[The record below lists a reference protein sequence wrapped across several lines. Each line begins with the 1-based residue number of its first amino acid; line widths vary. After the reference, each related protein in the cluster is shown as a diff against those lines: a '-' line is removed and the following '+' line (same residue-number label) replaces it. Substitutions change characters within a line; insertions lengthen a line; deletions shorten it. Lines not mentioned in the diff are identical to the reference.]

1 MADELLGVLSL
12 ERSLGATKALLVA
25 GLVDLHDTVASNPA
39 PGAERLVRSGHE
51 GTPLVA
57 EFLYAELAP
66 LLGVTIPA
74 ASALVSDVM
83 DLRHRLPRTWAA
95 LLAGRVE
102 LWQGLQVAQAK
113 GMRDLDRAAAARVDR
128 LVEPCLGRLAWRR
141 VLRKLAGLIV
151 AADTE
156 AAAARAERARGE
168 QFVRVTHDGDG
179 MSTLVAR
186 LRTAGAV
193 LLEAAVDGYVRQE
206 VAAGS
211 TEQVDVLRAEGL
223 VRLATPTAASDAAG
237 TLRRPEATVVV
248 HLSPDSEVV
257 RTEGD
262 LGPVLKAH
270 LAELLQHHRIRVLP
284 VVDLADH
291 PQVDAYE
298 VPVGIG
304 RHVRAR
310 DPFEM
315 FPFSVRGSRG
325 LDLDHS
331 DPWRD
336 DGTRGQTRAANLAP
350 LGRFAH
356 RAKTHG
362 DFELTQTAPGILA
375 WVTRL
380 GYEWLVD
387 RQGTHPRGDVPNAGG
402 ADVSFG

>member
-113 GMRDLDRAAAARVDR
+113 GMRDLDR
-128 LVEPCLGRLAWRR
+128 
-141 VLRKLAGLIV
+141 
-151 AADTE
+151 